1 MSRRVKQSQRRKGR
15 VVRAADSVPVSVVLS
30 ATRRCPNLLPNSRVW
45 LGHSRGVVCYSPV
58 REEAAKS
65 QSKYRFPIAR
75 PPERATRRWC
85 CGNKGRLGVC
95 VPFWAVL
102 AAATLTRSSGPERCI
117 ERVQLTTEMPH
128 LLLWHPTRTAQ
139 PSGRNGRR
147 SADTTAR
154 AGRHRTKAALQ
165 QQVGRPHRRRQSVSG
180 RLPAATPS
188 FLRQKCANMPT
199 STQRVERHS
208 FRFPGPFAH

>member
-102 AAATLTRSSGPERCI
+102 AAATLTALLRSRAVHRARS
-117 ERVQLTTEMPH
+117 TN
-128 LLLWHPTRTAQ
+128 
-139 PSGRNGRR
+139 NGDATSPPLASNSHGAAIGEEWAAKRR
-147 SADTTAR
+147 H
-154 AGRHRTKAALQ
+154 HRSRWASS
-165 QQVGRPHRRRQSVSG
+165 H
-180 RLPAATPS
+180 
-188 FLRQKCANMPT
+188 
-199 STQRVERHS
+199 
-208 FRFPGPFAH
+208 